1 MGRGASLGM
10 SAPMGAPPAG
20 EPRTQRWGLILA
32 VVLLWAG
39 CGRGHQVGDHVL
51 VEWRGSDYP
60 AVIVSVEGPTHFV
73 VHYDGY
79 SEDWDE
85 VIQEARIHGKLGF
98 SPAQGIQPPG
108 RARDK
113 ATASTS
119 ASAGPRSVYR
129 EGERVRVEWHGSMY
143 PATILGVL
151 GDDRYRVHYEGYG
164 NEWDE
169 DVGLNRIQR
178 KGAR

>member
-1 MGRGASLGM
+1 MNLRAWAALVF
-10 SAPMGAPPAG
+10 
-20 EPRTQRWGLILA
+20 
-32 VVLLWAG
+32 VVSTG
-39 CGRGHQVGDHVL
+39 CRRGHQVGDHVL
-51 VEWRGSDYP
+51 VDWRGAEYP
-60 AVIVSVEGPTHFV
+60 AVIVALEGPEHLV

-79 SEDWDE
+79 SNDWDE
-85 VIQEARIHGKLGF
+85 VIAASRIRGKLSF
-98 SPAQGIQPPG
+98 APASGPGTQPP
-108 RARDK
+108 ARMRER
-113 ATASTS
+113 ATASAS

-143 PATILGVL
+143 PATITGVL

-178 KGAR
+178 KGTR

>member
-1 MGRGASLGM
+1 MKSVHLWAFG
-10 SAPMGAPPAG
+10 
-20 EPRTQRWGLILA
+20 
-32 VVLLWAG
+32 VLLLLIG
-39 CGRGHQVGDHVL
+39 CRRGHQVGDHVL
-51 VEWRGSDYP
+51 VEWRGAEYP
-60 AVIVSVEGPTHFV
+60 AVIVSVEGPARFV

-85 VIQEARIHGKLGF
+85 LIPISRIRGRLSMTPVSG
-98 SPAQGIQPPG
+98 PATKPALP
-108 RARDK
+108 RPKTD
-113 ATASTS
+113 ASIPD
-119 ASAGPRSVYR
+119 AGPRSVYR

-143 PATILGVL
+143 PATIIGVL

-178 KGAR
+178 KGGR

>member
-1 MGRGASLGM
+1 MKLVQVWAFGALLFLLGC
-10 SAPMGAPPAG
+10 
-20 EPRTQRWGLILA
+20 R
-32 VVLLWAG
+32 
-39 CGRGHQVGDHVL
+39 RGHQVGDHVL
-51 VEWRGSDYP
+51 VEWRGAEYP
-60 AVIVSVEGPTHFV
+60 AVIVSVEGPTRFL

-85 VIQEARIHGKLGF
+85 LIPIARIRGRL
-98 SPAQGIQPPG
+98 SMTPASGAAAKPAPL
-108 RARDK
+108 RAK
-113 ATASTS
+113 ADASVPLD
-119 ASAGPRSVYR
+119 AGPRSVYR

-143 PATILGVL
+143 PATIIGVL

-178 KGAR
+178 KGGR